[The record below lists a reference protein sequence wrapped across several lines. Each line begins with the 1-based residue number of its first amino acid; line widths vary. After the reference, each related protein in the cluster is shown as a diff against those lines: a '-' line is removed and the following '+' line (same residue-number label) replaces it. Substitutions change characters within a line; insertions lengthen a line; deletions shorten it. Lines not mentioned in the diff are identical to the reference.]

1 LAFSADLVEEVE
13 NSISSYQHC
22 AKARFVSGGW
32 MSSSKPL
39 TDMECRNAKH
49 NTEGK
54 GNKLFDGGG
63 LFLELMPSGSKKWR
77 LKFRFNGRENRM
89 SFGDYPTVS
98 LSDARER
105 REAAKKLLMSGT
117 SPAQHRDDVRRREV
131 ELSGS
136 QFSVVAGEWINAR
149 RALWTEGHME
159 RIRKQLER
167 DIYPDLGKRPI
178 VEIRAFELLAVVRK
192 IEKRG
197 ALEIAKKTL
206 QTCGQIFRYAVATG
220 RAERDLTVDLRDA
233 LTSRPVTS
241 MARIDESDL
250 PELLR
255 NIDAYEGEPETRLA
269 LRFLNLTFV
278 RTIELRH
285 AEWSEIDTERAE
297 WRIPADKMKKRR
309 PHIVP
314 LSKQALAVLEEIRP
328 LTGAKRWVFTSPVRR
343 NQPLSE
349 NFVLSALGRM
359 GFHHRMTGHG
369 FRGLASTIL
378 NEQGTFHPDW
388 IERQLAHID
397 GNGVRAAYNHAQYLS
412 QRRDMMQ
419 WWADYLDKKRRPN
432 VLQFASRRS

>member
-1 LAFSADLVEEVE
+1 
-13 NSISSYQHC
+13 
-22 AKARFVSGGW
+22 

-39 TDMECRNAKH
+39 TDMACRNAKH
-49 NTEGK
+49 NPEGK

-105 REAAKKLLMSGT
+105 REAAKKLLASGAD
-117 SPAQHRDDVRRREV
+117 PAHQRDDARRREA
-131 ELSGS
+131 ELYEAR
-136 QFSVVAGEWINAR
+136 FSIVADEWIDAR
-149 RALWTEGHME
+149 RARWSEGHTE
-159 RIRKQLER
+159 RIRKLLES
-167 DIYPDLGKRPI
+167 DVYPDLGKRPI
-178 VEIRAFELLAVVRK
+178 SEIRASELLAVVRK

-206 QTCGQIFRYAVATG
+206 QICGQVFRYAVATD
-220 RAERDLTVDLRDA
+220 RAERDLSVDLRDA
-233 LTSRPVTS
+233 LTSRPATP
-241 MARIDESDL
+241 MARIDESAL

-255 NIDAYEGEPETRLA
+255 KIDAYQGEPETRLA

-285 AEWSEIDTERAE
+285 AEWPEIDIERAE
-297 WRIPADKMKKRR
+297 WRIPAEKMKKRR

-314 LSKQALAVLEEIRP
+314 LSRQALAVLEEIRP
-328 LTGAKRWVFTSPVRR
+328 LTGAGRWVFTSPVRR

-359 GFHHRMTGHG
+359 GFRHTMTGHG

-378 NEQGTFHPDW
+378 NEREFNSDW
-388 IERQLAHID
+388 IERQLAHVE
-397 GNGVRAAYNHAQYLS
+397 GNGVRAAYNHAQYLP
-412 QRRDMMQ
+412 QRRKMMQ
-419 WWADYLDKKRRPN
+419 WWADYLDDQRRPN
-432 VLQFASRRS
+432 VLQFAPRR